1 MPLNTYEPETLY
13 ATSSKGDIKVWKGSV
28 KDVGDKSII
37 EYEFGLEKVPQM
49 RAFFRGT
56 RSGNGRDQMD
66 RQCRRPSIRV
76 ELSTPSHRRGLC
88 M

>member
-37 EYEFGLEKVPQM
+37 EYEFGLE
-49 RAFFRGT
+49 
-56 RSGNGRDQMD
+56 NGKHQINY
-66 RQCRRPSIRV
+66 QYLG
-76 ELSTPSHRRGLC
+76 E
-88 M
+88 